1 MPFNADGCH
10 LVISSP
16 HGSLMHL
23 DFPMAYLMS
32 RMNDGILVEAAFNMF
47 YEEEGI
53 SERKLIRIRIEE
65 IQK

>member
-1 MPFNADGCH
+1 
-10 LVISSP
+10 
-16 HGSLMHL
+16 MHL